1 MLIRHIDAL
10 DSMLRDIEAN
20 NQKIISHK
28 NTARLATTG
37 AVIAYLFTN
46 DSKSKTT
53 KTLGQVASVGGLL
66 YRSSEINKAKQ
77 VEVQNL
83 EILKKATHKITSYGY
98 EDYKI
103 ERNVNH
109 KNEYLTKVLHISH
122 HLDMAINKENKRIL
136 RLSTLLEK
144 NRIRLM
150 NLTSEIPYD
159 LKLQLLE
166 NLREIDPSIKG
177 DNIVTNYNS
186 NIGKININEV
196 KKESIM
202 MLASIT
208 AILMIGVVF
217 VFNEAYA
224 GWGLIILIISFI
236 LYIVHTFFPWLSETR
251 KLRDSIIKFI
261 GEFENV
267 QSIKTIKYS

>member
-10 DSMLRDIEAN
+10 DSMLHDLEAN

-77 VEVQNL
+77 VEVHNL
-83 EILKKATHKITSYGY
+83 EILNNATHKITSYGY
-98 EDYKI
+98 EDYKK
-103 ERNVNH
+103 ERNANN

-122 HLDMAINKENKRIL
+122 HLDMAVNKENKRIVG
-136 RLSTLLEK
+136 LSTLLEK

-150 NLTSEIPYD
+150 NLPNEIVYN

-166 NLREIDPSIKG
+166 I
-177 DNIVTNYNS
+177 
-186 NIGKININEV
+186 
-196 KKESIM
+196 
-202 MLASIT
+202 
-208 AILMIGVVF
+208 
-217 VFNEAYA
+217 
-224 GWGLIILIISFI
+224 
-236 LYIVHTFFPWLSETR
+236 
-251 KLRDSIIKFI
+251 
-261 GEFENV
+261 
-267 QSIKTIKYS
+267 

>member
-10 DSMLRDIEAN
+10 DSMLHDLEAN

-77 VEVQNL
+77 VEVHNL
-83 EILKKATHKITSYGY
+83 EILNNATHKITSYGY
-98 EDYKI
+98 EDYKK
-103 ERNVNH
+103 ERNANN

-122 HLDMAINKENKRIL
+122 HLDMAVNKENKRIVG
-136 RLSTLLEK
+136 LSTLLEK

-150 NLTSEIPYD
+150 NLPNEIVYN

-177 DNIVTNYNS
+177 ENIVTNYNN
-186 NIGKININEV
+186 NIDKINNDKL
-196 KKESIM
+196 KKETIMILTSI
-202 MLASIT
+202 II
-208 AILMIGVVF
+208 ILMIGVVL
-217 VFNEAYA
+217 VFNEAYT
-224 GWGLIILIISFI
+224 GWGFVILIISFI
-236 LYIVHTFFPWLSETR
+236 LYIVHTYFPWLNETR
-251 KLRDSIIKFI
+251 KLRDSIKTFFNEI
-261 GEFENV
+261 ENV
-267 QSIKTIKYS
+267 QSITTIKYN